1 VVAAAGMN
9 AHTLDVLGVL
19 FTHIVGLALVTFGGV
34 NTILPALHNQA
45 VNEQHWM
52 TDRDF
57 ANFFALSSVS
67 PGPNF
72 LMLTLIGFKAAGVAG
87 AVVATF
93 ALCGPTSLIAL
104 IAVRVWDRFKDARL
118 RDVIQTGLMP
128 VTVGFVAA
136 AAILLVRAADN
147 SLVAYGITAATTAI
161 GLATRLNP
169 LWIFAI
175 AAAAGAAGFV

>member
-1 VVAAAGMN
+1 MN

-19 FTHIVGLALVTFGGV
+19 FTHIVGLAFVTFGGV
-34 NTILPALHNQA
+34 NTILPALHTQA

-72 LMLTLIGFKAAGVAG
+72 LMLTLIGFKAAGIAG
-87 AVVATF
+87 AAVATF
-93 ALCGPTSLIAL
+93 ALCGPTSMLAL
-104 IAVRVWDRFKDARL
+104 IAVRLWDRYKDAPL
-118 RDVIQTGLMP
+118 RDVIQAGLMP

-136 AAILLVRAADN
+136 ASILLVRASDN
-147 SLVAYGITAATTAI
+147 TLVAYAITAATVAI
-161 GLATRLNP
+161 GLTTRLNP
-169 LWIFAI
+169 LWIFAVS
-175 AAAAGAAGFV
+175 AAAGAAGLV